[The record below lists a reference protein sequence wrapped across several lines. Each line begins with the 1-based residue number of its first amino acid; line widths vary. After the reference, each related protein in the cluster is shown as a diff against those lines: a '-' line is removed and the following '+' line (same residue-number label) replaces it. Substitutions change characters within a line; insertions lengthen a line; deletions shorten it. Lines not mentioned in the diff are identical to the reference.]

1 MSVQPA
7 PSLPRSPVPLRQAAR
22 RARLDP
28 PNAFQAPHHVFL
40 REPQR
45 PAWIE
50 TENPDLAPLPVAPL
64 AETAV
69 ASRAP
74 RKWMTVLLA
83 SVALHAA
90 IAGFFL
96 LRGEDEGVQI
106 AGSQEAGVAMY
117 GNSDA
122 DMTPEGEEDATNVS
136 IITMTPAKPV
146 ETVDA
151 SEVEP
156 VEAVQPVEETVSPV
170 EESATERIAELAEP
184 PRVEPVP
191 ADAATAAPSP
201 VQQQV
206 LAVDTAEIVP
216 DEEAVAPVVPQA
228 AALPPPDDVVEVPE
242 EPAVAETSE
251 PEKPEPAP
259 SPKVPEAKRKPAEK
273 PKAEKPA
280 KKAEAKP
287 ADKQPAKADAPAKKA
302 EKKSTA
308 GAGGKNKADGRKGV
322 ADGEASGTRADNAGK
337 GKASAAGNSAV
348 TNYPGKVRQKISRAV
363 ARISRRDRAGAERDV
378 TVAFT
383 VTASGGLGSL
393 GIARSSGSASLDQAA
408 LAAVR
413 RAAPF
418 PAIPDGAG
426 RSSWQFTIPL
436 GLAR

>member
-7 PSLPRSPVPLRQAAR
+7 PSPPRRPATLRSPVR

-28 PNAFQAPHHVFL
+28 PNTFQAPHHIFL

-96 LRGEDEGVQI
+96 LRGGDESVQI
-106 AGSQEAGVAMY
+106 AGSREAGVAMY
-117 GNSDA
+117 GNSAA
-122 DMTPEGEEDATNVS
+122 DMTPEGQEDATNVS

-146 ETVDA
+146 ETIDA
-151 SEVEP
+151 SAVEP

-184 PRVEPVP
+184 RAEPVP

-228 AALPPPDDVVEVPE
+228 AAVPLPDDVVEVPE

-259 SPKVPEAKRKPAEK
+259 PPKVAEAKPKPAEK

-287 ADKQPAKADAPAKKA
+287 AEKQPTKADAPAKKA

>member
-7 PSLPRSPVPLRQAAR
+7 ASLPRRPVSFRPAAR

-28 PNAFQAPHHVFL
+28 PNTFQTPHHVFL
-40 REPQR
+40 REPAR

-50 TENPDLAPLPVAPL
+50 TENPELAPLPVAPL
-64 AETAV
+64 AATPGAPR
-69 ASRAP
+69 AS
-74 RKWMTVLLA
+74 RKWMALLFA

-96 LRGEDEGVQI
+96 LRGDDEGVQI
-106 AGSQEAGVAMY
+106 AGSQEAGVAIY
-117 GNSDA
+117 GSATNMSL
-122 DMTPEGEEDATNVS
+122 EGQEDATNVS

-156 VEAVQPVEETVSPV
+156 VETAQPVEEMVSPV
-170 EESATERIAELAEP
+170 EEVATERVAELAEP
-184 PRVEPVP
+184 PRAEPAPV
-191 ADAATAAPSP
+191 DTATAAPSP

-216 DEEAVAPVVPQA
+216 DEEAVAPVVSQVA
-228 AALPPPDDVVEVPE
+228 AVPPPDEVVEVPE
-242 EPAVAETSE
+242 EPVVAET
-251 PEKPEPAP
+251 PE
-259 SPKVPEAKRKPAEK
+259 S
-273 PKAEKPA
+273 EKPA
-280 KKAEAKP
+280 PAPRVAEAKPKPVERLAKPVKKAEAEP
-287 ADKQPAKADAPAKKA
+287 AEKKPAKADAPARKA
-302 EKKSTA
+302 EKKTTA
-308 GAGGKNKADGRKGV
+308 GTGGKSKAEAKKGV
-322 ADGEASGTRADNAGK
+322 ADGEANGTRADNAGK
-337 GKASAAGNSAV
+337 GKGSSAGNAAV

-363 ARISRRDRAGAERDV
+363 ARISRRDRAGADRDV

-393 GIARSSGSASLDQAA
+393 SIARSSGSAALDQAA

-426 RSSWQFTIPL
+426 RSSWQFAIPL
-436 GLAR
+436 GLTR